1 MNQFI
6 RFILLISLNLSLF
19 SCSHTSVKLKTAEQ
33 LMSTS
38 SDSSLHI
45 LQKLKLNLFTS
56 RSDKALY
63 ALLMSQTLDKNEIK
77 VESDSLI
84 SVATKYYDEKD
95 PIHAGYAWFYMARCA
110 NNRGDAKVQADAL
123 LKAQDFAEKAENDKL
138 LGFVYG
144 DKADMYE
151 KQQQLDSI
159 IRYKKISYAIF
170 KKDKNNY
177 NSVISL
183 LNIGYT

>member
-45 LQKLKLNLFTS
+45 LQKLRLNLFTS

-63 ALLMSQTLDKNEIK
+63 ALLMSQALDKNDIK
-77 VESDSLI
+77 VKSDSLI

-95 PIHAGYAWFYMARCA
+95 PIHAGYAWFYKARCA
-110 NNRGDAKVQADAL
+110 NNRGDAKVKADAL
-123 LKAQDFAEKAENDKL
+123 LKAHEFANKTYNYKL
-138 LGFVYG
+138 MGLVN
-144 DKADMYE
+144 
-151 KQQQLDSI
+151 LDE
-159 IRYKKISYAIF
+159 
-170 KKDKNNY
+170 
-177 NSVISL
+177 
-183 LNIGYT
+183 